1 METITRISE
10 RRSIATDVTA
20 PRDTPTTLAA
30 SATYMLSEDGR
41 KASLLQ
47 GGDGRAVQTVTLQVP
62 TNRLHLVS
70 VDLEGIARL
79 RLRPFFQVD
88 DDQRIVRVDADPT
101 FDAPPTVDE
110 LYQLAARNH
119 ELERAH
125 HAAKISE
132 AAQRHDAQRDVRLRA
147 AEAFLLD
154 KAARALPHPPP
165 TPRVCHLMTP
175 KGRLRFDVDRES
187 GAAKDVPLE
196 AYRRFRA
203 DERATKELRQ
213 AERAAN
219 LALHEVKKQ
228 FIAAWTAEHGS
239 EEQKARQATGMLPLA
254 EAVEALTDHVF
265 SALAGYPRYAHD
277 GADRLMSVLP
287 RELRDKIG
295 PIVPADLQVDS
306 EHAQMATA
314 EQFGL
319 VQRIQAEVPD
329 ATVVLRRHRISL
341 RRGEITTPSVPV
353 FGVLV
358 TQKVGPFVI
367 RREFAAPD
375 VQENAV
381 SWHRHRPDTL

>member
-20 PRDTPTTLAA
+20 PRETPTTLAA
-30 SATYMLSEDGR
+30 TATYLLSEDGR

-70 VDLEGIARL
+70 VDREGIARL

-88 DDQRIVRVDADPT
+88 GDQRIVLVDAEPT
-101 FDAPPTVDE
+101 FDAPPIVDE

-125 HAAKISE
+125 HAAKVSE
-132 AAQRHDAQRDVRLRA
+132 AAQRHDAQRDVRQRA
-147 AEAFLLD
+147 AEAFILD
-154 KAARALPHPPP
+154 KTARALPHPPP

-196 AYRRFRA
+196 AYRRFRT
-203 DERATKELRQ
+203 DERATKERRQ

-228 FIAAWTAEHGS
+228 FIATWIAEHGS
-239 EEQKARQATGMLPLA
+239 DEQKARQATGMLPLA
-254 EAVEALTDHVF
+254 EAVEAMTDHVF
-265 SALAGYPRYAHD
+265 SALAAYPRYAHD

-287 RELRDKIG
+287 RELREKIG
-295 PIVPADLQVDS
+295 AIAPADLHVDS

-314 EQFGL
+314 EQFAL
-319 VQRIQAEVPD
+319 VQRIRSAVPD

-341 RRGEITTPSVPV
+341 RRCELTTLSVAV
-353 FGVLV
+353 FGILA
-358 TQKVGPFVI
+358 TQKMGPIVT
-367 RREFAAPD
+367 RREFAVPD
-375 VQENAV
+375 A
-381 SWHRHRPDTL
+381 